1 MLSSQKALHSVLLL
15 SVILA
20 SAGCWS
26 FPRVQEHLSLLH
38 AYKAERHQELSDELA
53 ARAEEERAMRE
64 RCECDEEA
72 REEQARRENI
82 DSLRSKLS
90 FQMDQRFVMN
100 DLEVDT
106 DELKELM
113 AKRDKEYEEIKKLWD
128 ALERQMRQAR
138 TQQELQATRAR
149 MEELTCKAV
158 EKGCCVEPPKCHRCR
173 LFCCRCDIPE
183 QPAQRMPELPAK
195 RPVTPV
201 DIPMVIKVRWRMGL
215 ESPQVEEA
223 RVRSL
228 PAVPEMPAGYWC
240 GKHPSQCRPE
250 ASCGPPGNA
259 SASNY
264 PSTGDSTYP
273 VNMKEPP
280 PPIPD
285 IEQLP
290 PPKGKAAPLPSTEPG
305 SIQQTQF
312 YPNYTSA
319 LPQEFGLDHTMP
331 RLIRFE

>member
-1 MLSSQKALHSVLLL
+1 MLSPRRALHSMLLL
-15 SVILA
+15 SVVLVA
-20 SAGCWS
+20 TGCWS

-38 AYKAERHQELSDELA
+38 AYKAERHQERSDELS
-53 ARAEEERAMRE
+53 ARAEEERATRE
-64 RCECDEEA
+64 RCECEEEA

-128 ALERQMRQAR
+128 ALERQMQQAR
-138 TQQELQATRAR
+138 TQQEMQATRQR

-158 EKGCCVEPPKCHRCR
+158 EKGCCVEPPKCHCCR
-173 LFCCRCDIPE
+173 LFCCRCDTPE
-183 QPAQRMPELPAK
+183 QPARRLPELPAK

-201 DIPMVIKVRWRMGL
+201 DIPMVIKVRWRLGL

-240 GKHPSQCRPE
+240 GKQPGQCNQQPT
-250 ASCGPPGNA
+250 CGPPPA
-259 SASNY
+259 SHAGDY

-273 VNMKEPP
+273 VVNMKGPPP

-285 IEQLP
+285 VEKLP
-290 PPKGKAAPLPSTEPG
+290 PPKGEPMPLPSTAPG
-305 SIQQTQF
+305 PIQQTQLI
-312 YPNYTSA
+312 PNYSN
-319 LPQEFGLDHTMP
+319 
-331 RLIRFE
+331 